1 MAKKKKV
8 GVKVPT
14 ANEILKKYGYSVTME
29 ADKTEDL
36 GLWIPSTFFALN
48 HQMGGGCPWG
58 KVIEFM
64 GMESSGKTLMAL
76 NMAYACQQLGGHVIW
91 VDAEQCWSNEWAEA
105 NGLDLSRIT
114 LLSDTQIEVISDA
127 MADLS
132 IYFRSKLTHNEPIL
146 VVVDSIAALDCADNI
161 NSNMYDSKADMGNR
175 AKALYKM
182 LRIRNELFRK
192 LGITQIYINQL
203 RTKLN
208 AGFGQ
213 DPNTTPGGQAMQFYA
228 SIRLAFFGGRTLTTK
243 IKGRERKVGR
253 YVTIRVIKNKVAP
266 PRATISKAPMY
277 FYPQYHEV
285 GFDRCF
291 GLEDVLVEN
300 GIIEN
305 KRGTYI
311 FKDSTLCRGEEK
323 FMKLLEED
331 DELRRKLLK
340 LGDINTIGTTKKKL
354 AKISENL
361 FPVDEDTEYESQQD
375 VEDEDEDEEI

>member
-1 MAKKKKV
+1 
-8 GVKVPT
+8 
-14 ANEILKKYGYSVTME
+14 
-29 ADKTEDL
+29 
-36 GLWIPSTFFALN
+36 
-48 HQMGGGCPWG
+48 
-58 KVIEFM
+58 
-64 GMESSGKTLMAL
+64 
-76 NMAYACQQLGGHVIW
+76 
-91 VDAEQCWSNEWAEA
+91 
-105 NGLDLSRIT
+105 
-114 LLSDTQIEVISDA
+114 
-127 MADLS
+127 
-132 IYFRSKLTHNEPIL
+132 
-146 VVVDSIAALDCADNI
+146 
-161 NSNMYDSKADMGNR
+161 MYDSKADMGNR

-228 SIRLAFFGGRTLTTK
+228 SIRLAFFGGRTITTK

-277 FYPQYHEV
+277 FYPKYHEV

-375 VEDEDEDEEI
+375 VEDEDEEEEI